1 MNTYNK
7 TDWGF
12 CEGCISAIKS
22 VHRITL
28 VGSHPN
34 GHITA
39 PDSRWHPTNFK
50 MSFYK
55 SEDNARGV
63 GWISGR
69 RAKIPQASWPKAQN
83 INNRSNTVTNST
95 KTIKMVHIKKI
106 FQKRKQAEKQIWEI
120 IC

>member
-1 MNTYNK
+1 
-7 TDWGF
+7 
-12 CEGCISAIKS
+12 
-22 VHRITL
+22 
-28 VGSHPN
+28 
-34 GHITA
+34 
-39 PDSRWHPTNFK
+39 